1 MDEILFVFDRTGEAI
16 AAEQALLAAGLAIR
30 VMSLPSAIQ
39 AGCGICLRVSKAQVR
54 QAAGLLL
61 KQGLCTRGLYARIPN
76 EKGNSTYIPYREE
89 NP

>member
-16 AAEQALLAAGLAIR
+16 AAEQTLLAAGLAIR

-39 AGCGICLRVSKAQVR
+39 AGCGICLRVPKAQVR
-54 QAAGLLL
+54 QAQALLL
-61 KQGLCTRGLYARIPN
+61 GQRLSACALYVRILG